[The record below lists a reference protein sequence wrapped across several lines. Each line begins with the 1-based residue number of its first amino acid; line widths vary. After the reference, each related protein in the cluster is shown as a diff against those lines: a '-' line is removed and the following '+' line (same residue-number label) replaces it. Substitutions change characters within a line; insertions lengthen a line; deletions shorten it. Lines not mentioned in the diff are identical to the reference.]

1 MYNICHVFT
10 YIHIEYMISIQVSI
24 HDVLSQYDTYVYI
37 TWRYIYI
44 YNTLIHIMFS
54 CTVYPKRQC
63 LQQLIPSSFR
73 GMARH
78 GPGQVTM
85 ARRQLTSF
93 CCHRW
98 RNKSCP
104 ILSRVSPGGAMERF
118 NRFNTRRGVGNRSNV
133 LDPIKTSYFGWIQA
147 IVDQIWAWFMI
158 GLTTL

>member
-1 MYNICHVFT
+1 MYLHI
-10 YIHIEYMISIQVSI
+10 YILSIWFLSKYLFMLCSHNMIHMCIL
-24 HDVLSQYDTYVYI
+24 HG
-37 TWRYIYI
+37 YI